1 MTLDEHKALII
12 GYDYEAGADTDTD
25 IDSLL
30 GHDTM
35 LFDGKPI
42 RCDDTGCFEAPRYSE
57 DIEITKLELE
67 KLKIDPL
74 IVPAVPYSAKK
85 THKPARDIEHKF
97 AALFCFGGEQCV
109 TRPFDSEN
117 EALACV
123 LWYALSYYY

>member
-74 IVPAVPYSAKK
+74 LFQLSLI
-85 THKPARDIEHKF
+85 
-97 AALFCFGGEQCV
+97 ALKDAQASQRHR
-109 TRPFDSEN
+109 T
-117 EALACV
+117 
-123 LWYALSYYY
+123 